1 MSQESPALSA
11 WKGEAFAGCAA
22 ENCHNFYCAIA
33 SFVFQKK
40 KALADNSLSP
50 HADHKS
56 DIERAHLPDGS
67 KLGHGLAQ
75 LAAYAQREWLSQNIP
90 CPLEYRLRSLY
101 YATIR
106 TCDGDPAR
114 TAARVGTLLDFALR
128 LSYDPGTDS
137 KELDAWGLKTAN
149 VKFDAKKALAIP
161 LLEPIFEDATFTGE
175 FWLKSLA
182 ARLKDHDYKAYERD
196 IARAS
201 REYAVLLNKDCKPT
215 SVEMVR
221 IARPESL
228 LFDFWAWQDFKNSCE
243 HTGFPLVW
251 IDSGWHLPNHVQLRL
266 NRAPQTLK
274 PLNEQ
279 EGLAALADVTASE
292 FGYELRFPLADPRT
306 RCDLSSNIRFLLKK
320 HLFSSGTFQ
329 IATIPFDPKEQPAKK
344 VELLEDAIKDSE
356 VELPAKLASPPPVGY
371 RWAQFTYSQDID
383 IFGTWAGDEIARI
396 IYSPLRTTPDM
407 RLPNDFSKLHV
418 QRQPGLVSVWSRE
431 GLAVAVKQG
440 DTSAADT
447 ARRLKDELTSSAR
460 LERDLQL
467 LFKDGPP
474 EDGEKKEEPKKK
486 DSAKKNSPQ
495 EERRETT
502 VRCTKTQMALKN
514 NAALPEYRPLRQ
526 FLERRHLQEV
536 YDAFRQTEADADQ
549 SGILHEMHESDQKMR
564 WLETAIFS
572 AYIAELSHLTAE
584 LVFQDEL
591 TRLSFVAGFS
601 LSGLALAACWLLPK
615 KRHKV
620 WGFTLLA
627 IPFAIFIIGL
637 AYAYANPIDSSQTAS
652 KPEQKSAPPTPQK
665 STPTTPKP

>member
-1 MSQESPALSA
+1 
-11 WKGEAFAGCAA
+11 
-22 ENCHNFYCAIA
+22 
-33 SFVFQKK
+33 
-40 KALADNSLSP
+40 
-50 HADHKS
+50 
-56 DIERAHLPDGS
+56 
-67 KLGHGLAQ
+67 
-75 LAAYAQREWLSQNIP
+75 
-90 CPLEYRLRSLY
+90 
-101 YATIR
+101 
-106 TCDGDPAR
+106 
-114 TAARVGTLLDFALR
+114 
-128 LSYDPGTDS
+128 
-137 KELDAWGLKTAN
+137 
-149 VKFDAKKALAIP
+149 
-161 LLEPIFEDATFTGE
+161 
-175 FWLKSLA
+175 
-182 ARLKDHDYKAYERD
+182 
-196 IARAS
+196 
-201 REYAVLLNKDCKPT
+201 
-215 SVEMVR
+215 MVR

-460 LERDLQL
+460 LERPATALQRWPA
-467 LFKDGPP
+467 GRRR
-474 EDGEKKEEPKKK
+474 
-486 DSAKKNSPQ
+486 
-495 EERRETT
+495 EERR
-502 VRCTKTQMALKN
+502 TKEKRQRQEELPPRRKKGN
-514 NAALPEYRPLRQ
+514 NRTLHKDPNGA
-526 FLERRHLQEV
+526 QEQ
-536 YDAFRQTEADADQ
+536 RSP
-549 SGILHEMHESDQKMR
+549 SGISPAPAVSGTPPPAGSLR
-564 WLETAIFS
+564 
-572 AYIAELSHLTAE
+572 
-584 LVFQDEL
+584 
-591 TRLSFVAGFS
+591 RL
-601 LSGLALAACWLLPK
+601 
-615 KRHKV
+615 
-620 WGFTLLA
+620 
-627 IPFAIFIIGL
+627 
-637 AYAYANPIDSSQTAS
+637 
-652 KPEQKSAPPTPQK
+652 PPD
-665 STPTTPKP
+665 